1 MTDTRDRVHIFDTT
15 LRDGEQAPGFSMDM
29 EHKLRM
35 ARALA
40 ALNVDVIEAG
50 FPAASSGDFAAVRA
64 VAGAAADENPAIAIA
79 ALARANDADIVK
91 AGEAIAPARRK
102 RIHTFIATSPIHR
115 EFKLKLT
122 KSEVVARAV
131 AAVKLAATLSDEVEF
146 SPEDGIRTE
155 RDYLIEVIGAA
166 LDVPEKA
173 GELKDEVGRALAA
186 AIGDA
191 DRPEAEKKRVLFVL
205 STEGGKINASG
216 TGTAADAIIRMA
228 GGVNAVTAYE
238 GYKQI
243 TDEAVGLAAPD
254 VILMMTRGGSHGV
267 DNDALFEMP
276 AIRLTPAA
284 QARAVVR
291 MDGLLLLGFG
301 PRTAEAVRDLN
312 AALYGDEA

>member
-1 MTDTRDRVHIFDTT
+1 MPTI
-15 LRDGEQAPGFSMDM
+15 QKGFEEMFC
-29 EHKLRM
+29 K
-35 ARALA
+35 
-40 ALNVDVIEAG
+40 AG
-50 FPAASSGDFAAVRA
+50 RSGDFAAYTALMVSMFVALLALNVGAQQSSGVPNPHADVVSIGGSVTEIVVALGQQHRLKARDTSSSYPPDVMALPDVGYMRA
-64 VAGAAADENPAIAIA
+64 LSPEGVLSVGPSLILSEEGAGPVEALDVIRAADVAFVEVPN
-79 ALARANDADIVK
+79 ALDA
-91 AGEAIAPARRK
+91 E
-102 RIHTFIATSPIHR
+102 
-115 EFKLKLT
+115 
-122 KSEVVARAV
+122 
-131 AAVKLAATLSDEVEF
+131 
-146 SPEDGIRTE
+146 GI
-155 RDYLIEVIGAA
+155 LHKIEVIGAA

-173 GELKDEVGRALAA
+173 GELKDEVDQSLAA

-284 QARAVVR
+284 QARAIVR

-312 AALYGDEA
+312 SALYGDEA